1 MLDTFT
7 VSCKKYFGGNLF
19 DRYLGGNVSATIFDH
34 AFKNS
39 LKETKIFS
47 KVMLKPT
54 FKVL

>member
-1 MLDTFT
+1 M
-7 VSCKKYFGGNLF
+7 KYFGRNLF
-19 DRYLGGNVSATIFDH
+19 DRYVIYEYLGGNVSATIFDH